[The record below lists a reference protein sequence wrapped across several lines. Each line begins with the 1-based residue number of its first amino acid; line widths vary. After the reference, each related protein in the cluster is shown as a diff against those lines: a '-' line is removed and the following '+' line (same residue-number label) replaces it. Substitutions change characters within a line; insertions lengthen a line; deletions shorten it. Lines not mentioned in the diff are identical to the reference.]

1 MKIVLL
7 FFCVILGI
15 ILLSILLIAFS
26 SIKLNI
32 KKANISNFDKGIKRR
47 KIEKDFLIYVELHL
61 FGKIKIAR
69 LRLKEE
75 LFQKVKVQAEKQDI
89 SKDVKKLREMNIKE
103 LIKKLKVK
111 VEVLN
116 IEAQIGIEDVILTSS
131 VVTAISVFLGVV
143 LRNMN
148 HDDLYYNIMPVYQ
161 FGNVI
166 DIKFNCLISVKVIH
180 IVKVIYILLKEKK
193 SKKDKLQSAI
203 YNYSYQ

>member
-15 ILLSILLIAFS
+15 ILLSIFLIAFS

-32 KKANISNFDKGIKRR
+32 KKANISNFDKGIKKR

-69 LRLKEE
+69 IRLKEE

-89 SKDVKKLREMNIKE
+89 SKDVKKLKEMKIKE

-166 DIKFNCLISVKVIH
+166 NIKFNCLISVKVIH

-193 SKKDKLQSAI
+193 SKKDKLESVI
-203 YNYSYQ
+203 YNYSY